1 VTDTDVN
8 PSSFNGSE
16 TGTLVTLD
24 PGNYQINETAYGSVF
39 QDLNELGGNITG
51 PLLTF
56 TGPDCDPSGAGTI
69 AAGESQTCNLENHF
83 NITEKDRVEGKN
95 VCVTWSENIGNDDI
109 RVTCSGDEGEPPFSF
124 PINISNN
131 PGGSFNPSILVN
143 GSNVYVVWEDGTG
156 GSDIWFSKSTD
167 LGQTF
172 TLPDNIS
179 DSPGTASEHP
189 RIGLAANGN
198 IIVVWE
204 ESNNEIYRALSTN
217 GGTSFGTPLN
227 LSTETPSRVS
237 QNPVLKVS
245 GNTVVV
251 AWEDNTDGNFDI
263 YAVVSTNGGSTFAG
277 QANISGDNNIDSFR
291 PQIAISGS
299 NIVIVWDEN
308 DSPKE
313 VYAKISNNSGATF
326 GALINISNTNGP
338 ESRNAQVAISGNNI
352 IIAYEDKAGAGGEFD
367 VFAWVRAISGGTV
380 TVHNL
385 SNNTTLS
392 DEPKIAVTGN
402 NVIVV
407 WQDTGTG
414 AIDLYAKTS
423 INNGATFGGST
434 NISDLPVGTVVQDL
448 DSVQQIVAVGG
459 NVYVV
464 WDDSFRGNEDIF
476 YNKSHDGGLTWVF
489 NPPPPGEQPL
499 NLSAVLG
506 TGTSQQQDISSS

>member
-1 VTDTDVN
+1 MA
-8 PSSFNGSE
+8 
-16 TGTLVTLD
+16 
-24 PGNYQINETAYGSVF
+24 Q
-39 QDLNELGGNITG
+39 
-51 PLLTF
+51 
-56 TGPDCDPSGAGTI
+56 
-69 AAGESQTCNLENHF
+69 
-83 NITEKDRVEGKN
+83 
-95 VCVTWSENIGNDDI
+95 TWS
-109 RVTCSGDEGEPPFSF
+109 T
-124 PINISNN
+124 
-131 PGGSFNPSILVN
+131 
-143 GSNVYVVWEDGTG
+143 
-156 GSDIWFSKSTD
+156 
-167 LGQTF
+167 
-172 TLPDNIS
+172 PDNIGMTQGGS
-179 DSPGTASEHP
+179 IE
-189 RIGLAANGN
+189 REMLIVENGN

-204 ESNNEIYRALSTN
+204 EGNDEIFSALSTN
-217 GGTSFGTPLN
+217 GGTSFGTPVN
-227 LSTETPSRVS
+227 LSTNTPDRVS
-237 QNPVLKVS
+237 VEPVLKVS

-251 AWEDNTDGNFDI
+251 AWRDTAGGNFDI
-263 YAVVSTNGGSTFAG
+263 FVRVSTNGGSTFATPV
-277 QANISGDNNIDSFR
+277 NISGDNNIDSFR

-338 ESRNAQVAISGNNI
+338 ESKNAQVAISGNNI

-367 VFAWVRAISGGTV
+367 VFAWVRAISGGPV

-385 SNNTTLS
+385 SNNNTLS

-423 INNGATFGGST
+423 TNNGATFGGST

-489 NPPPPGEQPL
+489 NPPPAGEQPL